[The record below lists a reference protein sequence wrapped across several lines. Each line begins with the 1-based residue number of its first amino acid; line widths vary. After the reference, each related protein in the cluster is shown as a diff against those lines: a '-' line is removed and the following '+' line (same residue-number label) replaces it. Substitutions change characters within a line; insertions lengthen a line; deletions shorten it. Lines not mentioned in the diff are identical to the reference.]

1 MPWLYYPKANAVLY
15 GYLSDGIITGFLYLL
30 ILIFAIYTYRKKYFN
45 IYLSLITGVAGLLM
59 GLEAYYKISEIEAE
73 KINFST
79 ENPII
84 ALSTAGFTQGSGIYV
99 MGLAGLGIFFTVVFG
114 LLLQNRFE
122 VNSKD
127 SQKQTQKPTLVFGII
142 LLVAGGLLAG
152 LYFFQSPEIPD
163 KEEIKNTISSGI
175 SDMTNALINEKYD
188 EFVAYNHPIMVQSY
202 GGKQKTVELL
212 RASIQELKKSGY
224 TIKNVSMGDV
234 YDIQIDKSNIQVV
247 FGQILTLESADAEKQ
262 ENQKMLAVS
271 ENGGKTWYFINIT
284 NKNKG
289 DILKSFPGLN
299 QNLKF

>member
-1 MPWLYYPKANAVLY
+1 
-15 GYLSDGIITGFLYLL
+15 
-30 ILIFAIYTYRKKYFN
+30 
-45 IYLSLITGVAGLLM
+45 M